1 MSEQDTREQLEA
13 DIRRWATDERYGDYY
28 SDEDIVRFIIRL
40 LDRQAMIT
48 REECKRESIEW
59 QQGLIDKLNELDN
72 MAELIDKLTAERDQL
87 QKVVRIQ
94 AESFKKLEVELTKM
108 KEKANADDE

>member
-1 MSEQDTREQLEA
+1 MSEQDTREKLEV

-28 SDEDIVRFIIRL
+28 SDEDIARFVIRL

-72 MAELIDKLTAERDQL
+72 TAELIDKLTTERDHL
-87 QKVVRIQ
+87 KKVVHIQ
-94 AESFKKLEVELTKM
+94 AESFRKLEVELAKM
-108 KEKANADDE
+108 KKKRNANDE